1 MSEPERKN
9 NNNNNYNFTI
19 LTQNVTITEMSAE
32 QEHGDGES
40 SASRKKYIVQ
50 EPMDQLDFIF
60 EPEHYKVTKESVRE
74 TSLNDAKLENKFT
87 HARVVSENDEGFLQY
102 EYQSYTYV
110 NKNYSDKK
118 ADVSQDD
125 FEFCG
130 NDFDIMHHHLDAIVR
145 GEIFLF

>member
-1 MSEPERKN
+1 M
-9 NNNNNYNFTI
+9 
-19 LTQNVTITEMSAE
+19 LVTLGLPTRFNESKRWASGVKDCYFSSAVRVR
-32 QEHGDGES
+32 GES

-110 NKNYSDKK
+110 NKNCSDKK